1 MSSFVDKEADPNK
14 EEADPNKEEADPDK
28 EEANPDKE
36 EADEEEEPLHFLSL
50 SNDGIGSIIVVLK
63 FLTIYDIS
71 KLDIAY
77 CNHKLRI
84 ELLKTLSDNPLITYD
99 IKFRERFEQ
108 FDCVLKWIGLR
119 KINISELRMDG
130 NKNTLLTDAGLI
142 GLARHCSS
150 LRSLDVGAC
159 NGMLEFEGVDRITD
173 EGIIE
178 LARQTTS
185 LTSLDISFRSCSD
198 AGLFE
203 IAKHCSSLQDL
214 DISSCRMITDTG
226 VIEIAKQ
233 CASLKK
239 LDICSCRITDAA
251 LIGISQHCTSLHS
264 LLLVQCMRITDT
276 GVIEVAKHCT
286 DLISLNARFCNITDK
301 SLSAIAKHCKNLKT
315 LMFGECTKITNA
327 GRSEIRRCLPNLEDL
342 DDEVSISPPDRVYP
356 HYYLSE
362 DGDY

>member
-14 EEADPNKEEADPDK
+14 EEADP
-28 EEANPDKE
+28 DKE
-36 EADEEEEPLHFLSL
+36 EADHEEEEPLHFLSL

-99 IKFRERFEQ
+99 IKFRESFEQ

-130 NKNTLLTDAGLI
+130 YKNSLLTDAGLI

-150 LRSLDVGAC
+150 LRLLDVGAC
-159 NGMLEFEGVDRITD
+159 NSMLEFEGVDRITD

-185 LTSLDISFRSCSD
+185 LTSLDISYRSCSD
-198 AGLFE
+198 AGLIE
-203 IAKHCSSLQDL
+203 IAKHCSSLTSL

-233 CASLKK
+233 CASLKE
-239 LDICSCRITDAA
+239 LDLFECRITDAA

-264 LLLVQCMRITDT
+264 LLLVKCMRITDT
-276 GVIEVAKHCT
+276 GVIEVVKHYT
-286 DLISLNARFCNITDK
+286 DLISLNVIFCNITDK

-342 DDEVSISPPDRVYP
+342 DDEVSSYPQDRLYP
-356 HYYLSE
+356 R
-362 DGDY
+362 GDY